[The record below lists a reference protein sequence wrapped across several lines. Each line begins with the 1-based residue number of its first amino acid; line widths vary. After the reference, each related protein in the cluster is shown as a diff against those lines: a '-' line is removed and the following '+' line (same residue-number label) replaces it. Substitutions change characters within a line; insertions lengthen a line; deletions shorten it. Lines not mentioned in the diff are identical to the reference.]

1 MSEVARHAGVGIGTV
16 SRVINDQPNVS
27 AAMRQR
33 VRESIEAVGY
43 HVPRRRR
50 TGQAGRAAYVGV
62 LTVFFDEPSVYER
75 C

>member
-16 SRVINDQPNVS
+16 SRVITDQPNVS

-50 TGQAGRAAYVGV
+50 TWY
-62 LTVFFDEPSVYER
+62 
-75 C
+75 